1 MRAQLYRVE
10 ALNPGRLS
18 LMARPRGG
26 EWLIDEIE
34 ALHAAGVDV
43 LVSLLTPEEIIEL
56 DLSEEGPL
64 CQAQGIRYLSF
75 PIQDRRVP
83 PVRAD
88 ALAFLEW
95 LSALLLEGRHI
106 AIHCRMGIG
115 RAALMAAGLL
125 VLTGDTPLHA
135 FETLSAA
142 RGLPVPETDEQRAW
156 VVSLH
161 QYMQENLV
169 VKEAQQH
176 AQRAENQDQ
185 RHAPA
190 G

>member
-1 MRAQLYRVE
+1 MRAQLYTVE

-26 EWLIDEIE
+26 EWLVDEVE

-56 DLSEEGPL
+56 GLSQEALL
-64 CQAQGIRYLSF
+64 CQEQGICYLSF

-83 PVRAD
+83 SVHAD
-88 ALAFLEW
+88 ALAFLER
-95 LSALLLEGRHI
+95 LSRPLLEGQHI

-115 RAALMAAGLL
+115 RAALLAASVL
-125 VLTGDTPLHA
+125 VLNGYTPQHA
-135 FETLSAA
+135 FEALSSA
-142 RGLPVPETDEQRAW
+142 RGQPVPETDEQRAW

-161 QYMQENLV
+161 QYMQESIAL
-169 VKEAQQH
+169 KEPQKND
-176 AQRAENQDQ
+176 QRKQNQDQ

>member
-1 MRAQLYRVE
+1 MRVQLYTVE
-10 ALNPGRLS
+10 ALNSGRLS
-18 LMARPRGG
+18 LMARPRGDD
-26 EWLIDEIE
+26 WLVDEVE

-43 LVSLLTPEEIIEL
+43 LISLLTPEEIIEL
-56 DLSEEGPL
+56 GLSEEGSL
-64 CQAQGIRYLSF
+64 CQEQDIRYLSF

-83 PVRAD
+83 SVRAD
-88 ALAFLEW
+88 ALAFLER
-95 LSALLLEGRHI
+95 LSALLREGRHI

-135 FETLSAA
+135 FERLSAA
-142 RGLPVPETDEQRAW
+142 RGQPVPETEEQRAW

-161 QYMQENLV
+161 QYMQESMAL
-169 VKEAQQH
+169 KEPQQH